1 MVLLE
6 MVSDGNYIINIIEI
20 ILMPVAFIINKLKQV
35 YVFGNISLFSIF
47 ISMIILGLVTRLLIL
62 PYVMNYNVEE
72 KNKKEKRT
80 K

>member
-1 MVLLE
+1 

-72 KNKKEKRT
+72 NKKKEKRT

>member
-1 MVLLE
+1 

-72 KNKKEKRT
+72 NNRKEKRT

>member
-72 KNKKEKRT
+72 NKKKEKRT

>member
-1 MVLLE
+1 MVLLV
-6 MVSDGNYIINIIEI
+6 MVSDGNYIVNIIEI
-20 ILMPVAFIINKLKQV
+20 ILMPVVFIVNKLKQV

>member
-72 KNKKEKRT
+72 NNRKEKRT